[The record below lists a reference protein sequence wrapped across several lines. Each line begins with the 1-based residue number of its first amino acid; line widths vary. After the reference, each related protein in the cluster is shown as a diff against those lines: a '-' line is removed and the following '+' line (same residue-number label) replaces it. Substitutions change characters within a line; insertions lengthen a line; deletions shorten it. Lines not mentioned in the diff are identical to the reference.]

1 MSTPTFSVIIPLYD
15 KEAEVAAT
23 LRSALEQSL
32 RPLEV
37 IVVDDGSTDRSAEI
51 VAAFRSPLVRLIR
64 QPNAGVS
71 AARNRA
77 IAEAR
82 GEYVALLDADDR
94 WRPGFLA
101 EIASMIERWPDCGLY
116 ATAFDIVSDEGLVPG
131 RTPRERGP
139 VDDFFTRS
147 MSCYVAIPSPSFIP
161 TGKSPTSAKRVRGMT
176 LAEGMAT

>member
-1 MSTPTFSVIIPLYD
+1 MSTPTFSVIIPLYN

-37 IVVDDGSTDRSAEI
+37 IVVDDGSTDRSAE
-51 VAAFRSPLVRLIR
+51 VVVSFRSPLIRLIR

-101 EIASMIERWPDCGLY
+101 EIAAMIERWPDCGLY

-131 RTPRERGP
+131 RTPASGGP
-139 VDDFFTRS
+139 STTS
-147 MSCYVAIPSPSFIP
+147 SP
-161 TGKSPTSAKRVRGMT
+161 AR
-176 LAEGMAT
+176 